1 MVFYDFDYSCFPNVK
16 IIFVG
21 DVNNEELEMMFSEWL
36 NIYNRKINFN
46 IIFDLTK
53 IKSPTIVFAYKMA
66 KFIEVLRKQTPQYFK
81 KSYIIAPNNS
91 ILKFLIKLTFKISKP
106 VSQVYIYWKNKN
118 ENINSNNILKIFQ
131 KQMFKF
137 NYISNK

>member
-66 KFIEVLRKQTPQYFK
+66 KFIEVLRKQTP
-81 KSYIIAPNNS
+81 
-91 ILKFLIKLTFKISKP
+91 KLD
-106 VSQVYIYWKNKN
+106 
-118 ENINSNNILKIFQ
+118 INSFWNTTDLSETAD
-131 KQMFKF
+131 
-137 NYISNK
+137 YIEEK